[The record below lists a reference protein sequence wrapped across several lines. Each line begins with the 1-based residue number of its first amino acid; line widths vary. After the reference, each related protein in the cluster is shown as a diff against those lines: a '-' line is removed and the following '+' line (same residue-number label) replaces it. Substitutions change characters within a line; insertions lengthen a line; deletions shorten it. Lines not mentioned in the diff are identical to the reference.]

1 MAKVNAFVATLAQ
14 AAKVAKQPRTKATAG
29 MLAAAGMSAAGKT
42 AVDAPVSNPP
52 SDSAPTKGPQVGREK
67 TTAGEGGAGKGKGKY
82 KAQPEQAQPAA
93 TSATAA
99 ASTSHSSTSSSSSS
113 SHSTSLE
120 SDFVDLL
127 QSFPDG
133 SAADAAVR
141 AHFGE
146 ARYAGCVE
154 VIQGLLKRGDLQLLT
169 QGPEGELVYKIVD
182 GKYRGLSPEDLL
194 VLQKVK
200 EAANGG
206 VMPQL
211 LRKQT
216 GLQTAPLGKVLKRL
230 EGRQLVKKV
239 QSVFAKTRKYVGE
252 DGRGAAGG
260 GGGGERWAGLC
271 ACVHCIRQRQRETRE
286 DHLLHFIQGVCFARG
301 KASCFLMY
309 RVMSPC
315 PSPFSA
321 PLLHQVLHPLRSR
334 AVEKADRGAVVY

>member
-1 MAKVNAFVATLAQ
+1 MFTHLLRGCILWQGTVQGTKCKKQTQWKCGGFCRSCFNAQTGGGKAGGNKAGTPAAKARKTAAMAKVNAFVATLAQ

-200 EAANGG
+200 GASQVWSVCLS
-206 VMPQL
+206 VMIN
-211 LRKQT
+211 KQFFWDRIHQHCTWSCKSETKRT
-216 GLQTAPLGKVLKRL
+216 GLRLRGIEHNVVRLKHS
-230 EGRQLVKKV
+230 QCFSKSLV
-239 QSVFAKTRKYVGE
+239 
-252 DGRGAAGG
+252 
-260 GGGGERWAGLC
+260 
-271 ACVHCIRQRQRETRE
+271 
-286 DHLLHFIQGVCFARG
+286 
-301 KASCFLMY
+301 
-309 RVMSPC
+309 
-315 PSPFSA
+315 
-321 PLLHQVLHPLRSR
+321 
-334 AVEKADRGAVVY
+334 